1 MILEQIQDSEMQR
14 TKVEY
19 SKGRPGEEGKFYSF
33 LQWDCFVSMLTE
45 EFLSAPGN
53 GGWEVVLDKACI
65 LATLF

>member
-1 MILEQIQDSEMQR
+1 MILEQIQDGEMQR

-53 GGWEVVLDKACI
+53 GG
-65 LATLF
+65 